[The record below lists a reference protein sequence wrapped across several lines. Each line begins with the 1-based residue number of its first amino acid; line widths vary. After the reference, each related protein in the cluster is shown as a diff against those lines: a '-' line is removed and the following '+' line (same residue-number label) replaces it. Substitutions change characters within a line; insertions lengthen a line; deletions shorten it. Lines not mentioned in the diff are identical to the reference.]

1 MFNIATR
8 DSLFILI
15 AHLTACNIFKRFVYT
30 LFIVS
35 FLV

>member
-8 DSLFILI
+8 ESLFILI
-15 AHLTACNIFKRFVYT
+15 AHLMAYNIFKRFVYT
-30 LFIVS
+30 LFIIS